1 MVWAMVGAAVLTVSP
16 MLGAAP
22 AALATPAPA
31 EDPICTDTQCAFLS
45 PTGAIEC
52 VITVGDQTGIPD
64 SASCQWSDDQRAH
77 SAKLLPSGALEPCL
91 NLMAAVVDR
100 CKSEES
106 EPATASGPDAGPELP
121 KLGYGQTAVLG
132 PFTCLAD
139 AEGIT
144 CTAAPSGRGFAVN
157 TAGILP
163 IGI

>member
-1 MVWAMVGAAVLTVSP
+1 MVRAMVGAAVLTVSP
-16 MLGAAP
+16 MVGAAP
-22 AALATPAPA
+22 AALATPAAA

-45 PTGAIEC
+45 PTGAIDC
-52 VITVGDQTGIPD
+52 VITVGDQTGVPD
-64 SASCQWSDDQRAH
+64 SASCEWSDDQRAH

-106 EPATASGPDAGPELP
+106 ESATASGSELP